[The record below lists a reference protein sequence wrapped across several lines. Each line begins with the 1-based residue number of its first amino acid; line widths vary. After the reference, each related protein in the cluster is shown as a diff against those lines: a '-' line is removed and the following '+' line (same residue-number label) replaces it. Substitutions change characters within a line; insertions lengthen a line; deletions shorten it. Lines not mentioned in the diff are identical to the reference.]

1 MEAGRKPAFIHC
13 GWGYKVLN
21 KQSYALVL
29 GGAASLALAA
39 MACTAPGA
47 QQPDTQSTVNAI
59 YATITQQANLPPMT
73 ATAVAATAHP
83 LQATPTQLIP
93 ATPTPPDARG
103 PLTVIHTCPNAITID
118 AKQNDWPGSV
128 TTVNVDQIVYDPNKE
143 WAGADDLGGA
153 AKLCWT
159 ADALY
164 LMVNVTD
171 NVHFQTQSG
180 ENSYLGDEVELL
192 FDSDLRGD
200 FYATLW
206 NGDDNQLSLNPGDF
220 KALPPS
226 TYRYRPSAGP
236 TNAVQIAAKET
247 GGAANYRVEASIG
260 WGELGNKPVN
270 GQNYGLCV
278 AVSDADH
285 PDQPPAEDTLSSNC
299 AGLSVSNPTT
309 WGSVTFVNP

>member
-1 MEAGRKPAFIHC
+1 MLKKRTYSVVI
-13 GWGYKVLN
+13 
-21 KQSYALVL
+21 
-29 GGAASLALAA
+29 GGVISLMAAALA
-39 MACTAPGA
+39 CSAPGA

-103 PLTVIHTCPNAITID
+103 PLTTIHTCPNAITID

-128 TTVNVDQIVYDPNKE
+128 TTVKVDQIVYDPNKE
-143 WAGADDLGGA
+143 WSEPDDLGGE

-159 ADALY
+159 DDALY
-164 LMVNVTD
+164 VLVDVTD
-171 NVHFQTQSG
+171 NVHVQTQTG
-180 ENSYLGDEVELL
+180 ANSYLGDEVELL

-200 FYATLW
+200 FYSTLW

-220 KALPPS
+220 KSLAPS

-260 WGELGNKPVN
+260 WGELGSKPVS

-285 PDQPPAEDTLSSNC
+285 PDQPPAEDTLASNC
-299 AGLSVSNPTT
+299 AGLMVSNPTT